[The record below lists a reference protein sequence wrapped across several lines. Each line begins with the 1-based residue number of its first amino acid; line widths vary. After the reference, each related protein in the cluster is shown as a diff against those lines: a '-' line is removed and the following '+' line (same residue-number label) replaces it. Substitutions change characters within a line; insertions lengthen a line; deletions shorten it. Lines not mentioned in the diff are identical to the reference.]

1 MLRMKVLRRVSAIV
15 ALMALALKGG
25 LSFLSWMDKQD
36 AQGSIWAEEE
46 ELEEAF

>member
-1 MLRMKVLRRVSAIV
+1 MRAFRRVSAVV

-25 LSFLSWMDKQD
+25 LSFLSWMDRQD
-36 AQGSIWAEEE
+36 AHDSIWAEEE